1 MMVALWFD
9 HSEWQDFLVIP
20 NPQNEPGI
28 KLMWPGRWIRAH
40 EHALFPVLRHNAH
53 SADKTSC
60 FAIEL
65 RR

>member
-9 HSEWQDFLVIP
+9 HSERQDFLVIP

-28 KLMWPGRWIRAH
+28 KFMRQSIGAH
-40 EHALFPVLRHNAH
+40 EHALFPVLPRNER
-53 SADKTSC
+53 SAGKTSC
-60 FAIEL
+60 FATEL